1 MGKKFFI
8 ATSTTITTAISHLAS
23 YPDTP
28 RGNEPQYEAISG
40 LPVMCFSLG
49 RGMPF
54 RCLSLSSA
62 DKGEGILLLGGEL
75 MGERERR
82 LRGDLERLLGD
93 HRSLQRW

>member
-1 MGKKFFI
+1 
-8 ATSTTITTAISHLAS
+8 
-23 YPDTP
+23 
-28 RGNEPQYEAISG
+28 
-40 LPVMCFSLG
+40 
-49 RGMPF
+49 MPF